1 MLVRMNRKERRRRE
15 KLNPFSHAFTVD
27 PDGGGMT
34 MTLGPK
40 QEERLRRRA
49 KRQGMTLE
57 EYLQKTMNDAVAPV
71 RAENAREKGLPPPS
85 TPMGCTFS
93 RLHVPT
99 TDEGTITAE
108 ALALAAGVHSLLR
121 DDDA

>member
-1 MLVRMNRKERRRRE
+1 MNRKERRRRE

-27 PDGGGMT
+27 ADGGGVT

-49 KRQGMTLE
+49 KRLGLSLD
-57 EYLQKTMNDAVAPV
+57 EYLEKTMNEAAAPF
-71 RAENAREKGLPPPS
+71 RAENARAKGLPPPT
-85 TPMGCTFS
+85 TPMRLTSS

-99 TDEGTITAE
+99 TDDGAITAE
-108 ALALAAGVHSLLR
+108 ALAVAVEVHSLLR